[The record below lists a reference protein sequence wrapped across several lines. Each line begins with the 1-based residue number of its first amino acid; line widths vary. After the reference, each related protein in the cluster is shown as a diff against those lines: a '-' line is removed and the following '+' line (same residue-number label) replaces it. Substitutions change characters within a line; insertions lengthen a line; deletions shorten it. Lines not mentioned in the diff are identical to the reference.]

1 MSASTENRTEKL
13 GGNFPRRRFLQAGMA
28 GAAASILPGCTP
40 VPGYGPEPP
49 APVSFVP
56 GQPLPWINWAGN
68 QYCRP
73 ALLAAPTTE
82 VDLAEILKNAKG
94 IVRAV
99 GAGHSFSAVVPT
111 DDTMIS
117 TDLLAGLISHDPVTL
132 QAEIWAGTRMHDL
145 GPLLAGVGQALP
157 NMPDMDYP
165 AMGGAIANSVHATG
179 TTFGSMSSYV
189 VSLALVTP
197 KGEVIECSATKNRAV
212 FQAARTSIGALG
224 VVSRLRLQN
233 QAPYNLTEV
242 SRIENTED
250 VLDALAENCAKYR
263 HYEFLPLTN
272 SDLCATVATDL
283 ARPGDTSEGE
293 DDPEAVNKLRQ
304 VWEAVS
310 WAPGGR
316 AVYDRVLQLVMGGEG
331 ATRKTGPSYQVFPHV
346 RMVRFRE
353 MEYTVP
359 AAAGPACVREILRT
373 VRERRIPVCF
383 PLEYRYVKADD
394 IWLSMFEG
402 QDGCCISVHQYGDID
417 YRAYFA
423 EIEPIFWKYQ
433 GRPHWGKIH
442 TLDAK
447 RLAALYP
454 RHWQDFH
461 DVRKSLD
468 PQGRLLNPHLK
479 QIFGA

>member
-1 MSASTENRTEKL
+1 MNEQSKPQHKH
-13 GGNFPRRRFLQAGMA
+13 FPRRRFLQAGVV
-28 GAAASILPGCTP
+28 GAAASVLPGCGP
-40 VPGYGPEPP
+40 IPGYGTEPQ

-56 GQPLPWINWAGN
+56 GKPVPWINWAGN
-68 QYCRP
+68 QSCHP
-73 ALLAAPTTE
+73 AVRVAPATEAELAAT
-82 VDLAEILKNAKG
+82 LRGAKG
-94 IVRAV
+94 VVRAV

-111 DDTMIS
+111 DDTLIS
-117 TDLLAGLISHDPVTL
+117 TDLLSGLISHDPATL

-145 GPLLAGVGQALP
+145 GPLLAGIGQAVP

-179 TTFGSMSSYV
+179 TGFGSMSSYV
-189 VSLALVTP
+189 AGLTLVTP
-197 KGEVIECSATKNRAV
+197 GGELIECSPTRNRAI

-233 QAPYNLTEV
+233 QAAFDLTETG
-242 SRIENTED
+242 RIEKTED
-250 VLDALAENCAKYR
+250 VLDALAENCAKHR
-263 HYEFLPLTN
+263 HYEFMPLTN
-272 SDLCATVATDL
+272 SDLSVTIATDL
-283 ARPGDTSEGE
+283 AQPGDTSHGE

-304 VWEAVS
+304 VWDAVS
-310 WAPGGR
+310 WAPGGT
-316 AVYDRVLQLVMGGEG
+316 AIYDKVLQLVMGDEG

-346 RMVRFRE
+346 RIVRFRE

-373 VRERRIPVCF
+373 VREQKIPVCF

-402 QDGCCISVHQYGDID
+402 QDGCSISVHQFGDID
-417 YRAYFA
+417 YKAYFA
-423 EIEPIFWKYQ
+423 QIEPIFWKYQ

-442 TLDAK
+442 TLDAP

-454 RHWQDFH
+454 KHWQDFQE
-461 DVRKSLD
+461 VRRTLD